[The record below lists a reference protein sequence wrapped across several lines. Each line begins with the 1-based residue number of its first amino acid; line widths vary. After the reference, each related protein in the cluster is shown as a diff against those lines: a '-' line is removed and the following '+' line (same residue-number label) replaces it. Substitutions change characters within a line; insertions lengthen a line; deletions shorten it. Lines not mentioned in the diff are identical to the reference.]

1 MPDKKINR
9 RVTYLYT
16 PAHDAEAEPIGKNN
30 RWIYLRAPDG
40 LLFLLHSVEIASRI
54 SSETTKVITTMYDG
68 HEFTNYLI
76 WPGVESKE
84 GLTRMETTYLSP
96 NAVRHLNNWE
106 CKEFTIGGRSL
117 ASLEAV
123 KVQIIV
129 WYYLKKA
136 SRDELLEYAIKH
148 PLHED
153 MFKRALSG
161 ITTSEDTD

>member
-16 PAHDAEAEPIGKNN
+16 QAYDEEEDPIGGNN
-30 RWIYLRAPDG
+30 SWIYFRAPDG
-40 LLFLLHSVEIASRI
+40 MLFELHSVEIASRI
-54 SSETTKVITTMYDG
+54 ANTTTKAITALYDG

-84 GLTRMETTYLSP
+84 GLTRFETTYQQP
-96 NAVRHLNNWE
+96 NAYAPLNGWE
-106 CKEFTIGGRSL
+106 CKEFTVGGRSL
-117 ASLEAV
+117 ATAEAV
-123 KVQIIV
+123 KSQIII
-129 WYYLKKA
+129 WYYLKRA
-136 SRDELLEYAIKH
+136 SREELLEYAIKH

-161 ITTSEDTD
+161 ITAEDE